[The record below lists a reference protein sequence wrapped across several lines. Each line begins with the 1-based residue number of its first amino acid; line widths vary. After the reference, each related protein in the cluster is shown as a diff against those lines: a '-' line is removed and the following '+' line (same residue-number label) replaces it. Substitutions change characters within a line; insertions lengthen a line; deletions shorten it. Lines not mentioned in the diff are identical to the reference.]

1 MADRGKRERKL
12 ISLMINDFEAAELS
26 ESRMSELTS
35 EVENLP
41 DEELGNML
49 TSRLGLPGSAS
60 EESLDEALDQVAEP
74 ELISGSGFD
83 DFTRAPDMS
92 HEPRPEEREG

>member
-1 MADRGKRERKL
+1 MADRSKRERKL

-26 ESRMSELTS
+26 EARVSQLVG
-35 EVENLP
+35 EVKDLS
-41 DEELGNML
+41 DEELGWTL
-49 TSRLGLPGSAS
+49 ASRLGLPQATDDAT
-60 EESLDEALDQVAEP
+60 LDEALDGVKEP
-74 ELISGSGFD
+74 EIISGSAE

>member
-1 MADRGKRERKL
+1 MADRDKRERKM

-26 ESRMSELTS
+26 EARVAELTG
-35 EVENLP
+35 EVKALS
-41 DEELGNML
+41 DEELARTL
-49 TSRLGLPGSAS
+49 TSRIGLPHAA
-60 EESLDEALDQVAEP
+60 EDATLDAALDRVEEP
-74 ELISGSGFD
+74 PIISGSME

>member
-1 MADRGKRERKL
+1 MADRSKRERKL

-26 ESRMSELTS
+26 EARMSELTS
-35 EVENLP
+35 EVENLS
-41 DEELGNML
+41 DEELGDML
-49 TSRLGLPGSAS
+49 TTRLGLSGAS
-60 EESLDEALDQVAEP
+60 SEAELDEALDNVSEP
-74 ELISGSGFD
+74 ELISGSGLD

>member
-1 MADRGKRERKL
+1 MADRSKRERKL

-26 ESRMSELTS
+26 EARMSELTG
-35 EVENLP
+35 EVKGLS
-41 DEELGNML
+41 DEELGRTL
-49 TSRLGLPGSAS
+49 ASRLGLPHATDDAT
-60 EESLDEALDQVAEP
+60 LDEALDQVREP
-74 ELISGSGFD
+74 PIISGSVE